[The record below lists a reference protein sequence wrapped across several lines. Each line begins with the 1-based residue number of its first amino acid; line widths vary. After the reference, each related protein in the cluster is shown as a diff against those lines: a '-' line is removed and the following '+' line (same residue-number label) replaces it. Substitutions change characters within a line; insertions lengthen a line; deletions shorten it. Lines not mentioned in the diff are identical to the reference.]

1 MSEIEKRL
9 EQFRTDFSRVQ
20 KEVAKVIVGQDE
32 VVRHVLV
39 ALFAGGHCLLEG
51 VPGLGKTL
59 LVRTLASVLDL
70 EYSRIQF
77 TPDLMPADIIG
88 TRLVVDKEDGGRTF
102 EFQRGP
108 IFGQI
113 ILADEINRATPK
125 AQSALLEAMEEHQVS
140 SEGVTRAL
148 DTPFFVIATQN
159 PSSHSGTYTLPD
171 SQLDRFLMR
180 IELGYPSFEA
190 ERKMLQHSAKKTAVT
205 VRNALPAQLSVEQLA
220 ALQIQ
225 ASNVEASERIL
236 DYIQRLVLFTR
247 EDAAFSSGTS
257 PRGSLS
263 LLSAAKAWA
272 LLCKRDYVLPEDIQ
286 QVFIAVIGHRLTSA
300 TGQQSGVAM
309 AEYVLENVD
318 VLNA

>member
-1 MSEIEKRL
+1 VNIAQDPFSNKMLQLDQVVDAIGEVLLGKQAQIKLAIVCMLASGHLLIEDRPGMGKTTL
-9 EQFRTDFSRVQ
+9 AHALADILDLSYKRVQ
-20 KEVAKVIVGQDE
+20 FTSD
-32 VVRHVLV
+32 
-39 ALFAGGHCLLEG
+39 LLPSDLLG
-51 VPGLGKTL
+51 VSIYNPEQL
-59 LVRTLASVLDL
+59 SF
-70 EYSRIQF
+70 EYH
-77 TPDLMPADIIG
+77 
-88 TRLVVDKEDGGRTF
+88 K
-102 EFQRGP
+102 GP
-108 IFGQI
+108 IFTQLL
-113 ILADEINRATPK
+113 LADEINRSSAKT
-125 AQSALLEAMEEHQVS
+125 QSALLEAMEEHQVS

-190 ERKMLQHSAKKTAVT
+190 ERKMLQRSAKKTAVT
-205 VRNALPAQLSVEQLA
+205 VRNTLPAQLSVEQLTT
-220 ALQIQ
+220 LQIQ

-247 EDAAFSSGTS
+247 EDATFSSGVS
-257 PRGSLS
+257 PRGSLA

-300 TGQQSGVAM
+300 TGQQSGVVM
-309 AEYVLENVD
+309 AEYVLANVD
-318 VLNA
+318 VLHA